1 MPLLKKKIDL
11 KLYIVEIPVN
21 KFKVRYNIWS
31 WLAKTDLFIFKICD
45 NTKTWF

>member
-21 KFKVRYNIWS
+21 KFKVRYNMWS
-31 WLAKTDLFIFKICD
+31 WLAKTDLFIFKICY